1 MPRLATALLTAA
13 VRLLPPTARRRYRE
27 ELDAE
32 LADAPHPLAFAA
44 SMLVAAPRLR
54 WEVLTGLCGGRAS
67 MRCYV
72 GWHGRRVL
80 HPNAEDHTVV
90 VLRCPRCGR
99 LRDPRQY
106 LPAHDADGVAWGGVY
121 LGGH

>member
-1 MPRLATALLTAA
+1 MARLAPAVVTAA
-13 VRLLPPTARRRYRE
+13 VRLLPLAARRRYRE

-32 LADAPHPLAFAA
+32 LRDAPHPLALAG
-44 SMLVAAPRLR
+44 SMLTAAPRLR

-67 MRCYV
+67 LRCYV
-72 GWHGRRVL
+72 GWHGRQVL
-80 HPNAEDHTVV
+80 HPNPEDHTVV

-99 LRDPRQY
+99 LHDPRQY